1 MGIINL
7 PVDEYRELIYPSCSS
22 IARACDSNTTWAHI
36 HAPIKPTGSMEFGT
50 AVHGYVLEGTM
61 PHVWELDGRT
71 KAGKEE
77 RERFPDAVKP
87 EERDAI
93 LLMNENIHLTP
104 HRIPYLDGLT
114 IGEVIL
120 KMREAGAVEVQATAS
135 IDGRAFKGMADGVYT
150 DSEGNAHIIE
160 LKTSSDASHRHF
172 SRDAMKRFYHVQ
184 AWGYMALFGAIT
196 HTTVVVSKS
205 DPLGAGCG
213 IYTMPKQALQEA
225 ESLFRQSLEALYLM
239 RDHDGYK
246 GYPEPC
252 ELNYYPVVV

>member
-1 MGIINL
+1 MPIINL
-7 PVDEYRELIYPSCSS
+7 PIEEYRALPEPSCSMV
-22 IARACDSNTTWAHI
+22 ARACDPNTTWATLF
-36 HAPIKPTGSMEFGT
+36 APTEPTPSMKLGT
-50 AVHGYVLEGTM
+50 VTHGYILEGIM
-61 PHVWELDGRT
+61 PRVWELDGRT

-77 RERFPDAVKP
+77 REAFPDAVKP

-93 LLMNENIHLTP
+93 IRMDENIHLTP
-104 HRIPYLDGLT
+104 HRIPHLDGLT

-120 KMREAGAVEVQATAS
+120 KMRERGTVEVQATAS
-135 IDGRAFKGMADGVYT
+135 LDGRAFRGMADGVYT

-184 AWGYMALFGAIT
+184 AWGYMALFGAVT

-205 DPLGAGCG
+205 DPLGAGCA

-225 ESLFRQSLEALYLM
+225 EALFRQSLEAVYVM
-239 RDHDGYK
+239 RDYEGYK

-252 ELNYYPVVV
+252 ELSYYPSI